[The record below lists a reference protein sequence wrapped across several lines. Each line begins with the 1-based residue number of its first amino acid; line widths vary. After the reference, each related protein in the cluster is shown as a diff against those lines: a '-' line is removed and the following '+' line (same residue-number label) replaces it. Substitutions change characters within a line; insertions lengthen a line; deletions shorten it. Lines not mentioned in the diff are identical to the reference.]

1 MPGRNCAVFGCGS
14 CRRTKG
20 IDIWK
25 LPLAVDEHHRESR
38 EAWLGELKK
47 TRVIDS
53 DFRDQMRNDR
63 VYTCEKHFAPE
74 DVEIFRTDKTTRRKP
89 KFGALPKQNMPSKSI
104 QTSKPAPR
112 QERRPVQ
119 ALEAT
124 NVNINVCYKTFSEL
138 CQRTQNLK
146 SLNVLL
152 DLINFICFYCD
163 NDYYETSLQA
173 TVLNA
178 NLVITISQSEL

>member
-1 MPGRNCAVFGCGS
+1 MRGRAGSVTEISVFPTGISVSGLEILPYEHFIPAEFVEGIFYLFIAV
-14 CRRTKG
+14 
-20 IDIWK
+20 
-25 LPLAVDEHHRESR
+25 
-38 EAWLGELKK
+38 
-47 TRVIDS
+47 
-53 DFRDQMRNDR
+53 
-63 VYTCEKHFAPE
+63 
-74 DVEIFRTDKTTRRKP
+74 RTDKTTRRKP

-112 QERRPVQ
+112 QERRSVQ

-152 DLINFICFYCD
+152 DLINLISFYCY